1 MISILADTRKKTPVV
16 VLTKWLNQYAGKP
29 NTHRT
34 YEREFRRIQN
44 WLLSKRLGF
53 VDVTTRQLSRYLME
67 FASGKLA
74 EKATRQSGPRS
85 HRTVMQTKDILN
97 RIFRELQRADIR
109 PDNPAS
115 SLPILEA
122 SVAPVTSALPDGEK
136 LAQWQELRRTWH
148 RLPDPEIGARDPF
161 ERSVVIAEF
170 AYWVAMS
177 RSELANATMADFRY
191 VDDQWELALPI
202 KGRSDVKWTFV
213 PDSAMLALTRYR
225 LSRGLPS
232 LPQPSESRV
241 PLISRLRVERNV
253 DPWTIAQALKALPI
267 DSADAIISR
276 EPKNTLSTTL
286 LRRYLIAAGIANKLP
301 ERDLR
306 NHVRSNYAVNIF
318 DHPLHDRSVGKS
330 IASLDVH

>member
-1 MISILADTRKKTPVV
+1 MADTRKKTPVV

-29 NTHRT
+29 NTHRS

-44 WLLSKRLGF
+44 WLLRKRLGF

-74 EKATRQSGPRS
+74 EKATRKSGPRS
-85 HRTVMQTKDILN
+85 HHTVMQAKDVLN
-97 RIFRELQRADIR
+97 RIFRELQWADVR

-115 SLPILEA
+115 SLPIPEI
-122 SVAPVTSALPDGEK
+122 STVPVTSILPDDEQ
-136 LAQWQELRRTWH
+136 LAQWHELRKTWY

-191 VDDQWELALPI
+191 IDDQWDLALPV
-202 KGRSDVKWTFV
+202 KGRSAIRWTFV
-213 PDSAMLALTRYR
+213 SDSAMLALTRYR

-232 LPQPSESRV
+232 LPQPTESNV

-253 DPWTIAQALKALPI
+253 DPWTIAQALKALPTEGSDGSSGKSQI
-267 DSADAIISR
+267 
-276 EPKNTLSTTL
+276 ELSSTL
-286 LRRYLIAAGIANKLP
+286 LRRYLIALGITNKLS

-306 NHVRSNYAVNIF
+306 HHVRSNYAVNSF
-318 DHPLHDRSVGKS
+318 DHPIHEKSARRS
-330 IASLDVH
+330 IAILDTHAQ